1 MDSLLNIII
10 DPGKVFTHIKEKD
23 DWWIPFILIVIIAFI
38 VSWISSPV
46 IARLTAQRL
55 AEMGIDREMPGGLG
69 LIRYIMIPVGTL
81 ISWFIISVI
90 FWMISNSFGGDWN
103 FIKALDLYAY
113 SSVVGVIKSILTI
126 IVLKIRGLQNIAS
139 FRDLSIDSGLTL
151 FFKPESTRMY
161 TLVSGI
167 DIFQIWIY
175 VLLAFGIS
183 ELAGISRK
191 KAAIVS
197 IITFIITLAF
207 KVLLTREGSY

>member
-1 MDSLLNIII
+1 MASLLNIII
-10 DPGKVFTHIKEKD
+10 EPGKVFTHIKEKD

-81 ISWFIISVI
+81 ISWFVISVI

-126 IVLKIRGLQNIAS
+126 IVLKIRGIQNIAS
-139 FRDLSIDSGLTL
+139 FRDLSIDSGLTF

-161 TLVSGI
+161 ILVSGI

-175 VLLAFGIS
+175 ALLAFGIS

-191 KAAIVS
+191 KAAFVS

>member
-1 MDSLLNIII
+1 MASLLNIII
-10 DPGKVFTHIKEKD
+10 EPGKVFTHIKEKD
-23 DWWIPFILIVIIAFI
+23 DWWIPFILVITLAFI
-38 VSWISSPV
+38 VSWITTPV
-46 IARLTAQRL
+46 IARLTAQKL
-55 AEMGIDREMPGGLG
+55 AELGIDREMPGRLG
-69 LIRYIMIPVGTL
+69 LIRYIMIPVGTF
-81 ISWFIISVI
+81 ISWLVISVI

-113 SSVVGVIKSILTI
+113 SSVVSVVKSIITI
-126 IVLKIRGLQNIAS
+126 IVLQIRGLQNITS
-139 FRDLSIDSGLTL
+139 FRDLSLDSGLTL

-161 TLVSGI
+161 TLASAI

-197 IITFIITLAF
+197 IITFIITLGF
-207 KVLLTREGSY
+207 KVLLTREGSF